1 KDGVANHVEL
11 PDLDVGHELGEAEG
25 RDVVEVKE
33 VVVLEVVPQDG
44 RPDDERGEDRK
55 EGPQGNGPTGDG
67 VRWHVRRASGT
78 AGTAMP
84 LSISAAYSPGA
95 GLSSRPT
102 VRRVVSHEQ
111 ERVDRR
117 GRRRRLR
124 DRRPEAVADH
134 ARGGRLLG
142 AMVRTLPGPRAV
154 AG

>member
-1 KDGVANHVEL
+1 EDAVPREAADDPVEEEDIQDVGEQLEPEVGARIRPERAEGGIKDGVANHVEL

-33 VVVLEVVPQDG
+33 VGVLAVIPQDG
-44 RPDDERGEDRK
+44 RADDERGEDRK
-55 EGPQGNGPTGDG
+55 EGPQGDGPTGDG

-111 ERVDRR
+111 E
-117 GRRRRLR
+117 
-124 DRRPEAVADH
+124 
-134 ARGGRLLG
+134 
-142 AMVRTLPGPRAV
+142 
-154 AG
+154 